1 MPHVTILYAGLL
13 GLLSLILSALSGR
26 LRGKVGAS
34 IGDGGNKEM
43 LLSMRR
49 HANFVE
55 YVPLA
60 LLLIALL
67 EMNAVSSTAIHT
79 LGAALVVCRIA
90 HAIGL
95 RTDTMNTAGRFIGHA
110 GTFLIT
116 LIASVWAIVVYFS
129 GAV

>member
-1 MPHVTILYAGLL
+1 MPHITILYAGLL
-13 GLLSLILSALSGR
+13 GLLSLVLSALSGL

-34 IGDGGNKEM
+34 IGDGGSKEM

-49 HANFVE
+49 HTNFVE

-67 EMNAVSSTAIHT
+67 EMNGVSSTAIHI

-90 HAIGL
+90 HAVGI
-95 RTDTMNTAGRFIGHA
+95 RADTMNTVGRFIGHA
-110 GTFLIT
+110 GTFFIT
-116 LIASVWAIVVYFS
+116 LIASVWAVVVYFS
-129 GAV
+129 GAA

>member
-13 GLLSLILSALSGR
+13 GILSLVLSALSGR
-26 LRGKVGAS
+26 IRGKIGAS
-34 IGDGGNKEM
+34 VGDGGSREM

-49 HANFVE
+49 HSNFVE

-67 EMNAVSSTAIHT
+67 EMNGVTPTAIHIM
-79 LGAALVVCRIA
+79 GAALVICRIF
-90 HAIGL
+90 HAAGL
-95 RTDTMNTAGRFIGHA
+95 RAEKMNTAGRFIGHA

-116 LIASVWAIVVYFS
+116 LIASVWAIAVYVGGS
-129 GAV
+129 A

>member
-1 MPHVTILYAGLL
+1 MPHITLLYAGLL
-13 GLLSLILSALSGR
+13 GLLSLVLSALSGV

-67 EMNAVSSTAIHT
+67 EMNGITPTAIHG
-79 LGAALVVCRIA
+79 LGAALVICRIA
-90 HAIGL
+90 HALGIKAD
-95 RTDTMNTAGRFIGHA
+95 RMNTVGRFVGHA
-110 GTFLIT
+110 GTFVIT
-116 LIASVWAIVVYFS
+116 LVASIWAVAAYF
-129 GAV
+129 